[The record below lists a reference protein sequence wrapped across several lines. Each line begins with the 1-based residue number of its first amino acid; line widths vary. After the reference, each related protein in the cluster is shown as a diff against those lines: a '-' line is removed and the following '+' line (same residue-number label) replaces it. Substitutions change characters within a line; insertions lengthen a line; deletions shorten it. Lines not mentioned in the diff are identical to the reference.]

1 MLESEKDNKGFVS
14 ILKRFIQKKSSTS
27 MMYLVLI
34 EDTDYFNRINNNN
47 NNNNIFIYIYIYIL
61 QNDH

>member
-1 MLESEKDNKGFVS
+1 M
-14 ILKRFIQKKSSTS
+14 KSSTS

-47 NNNNIFIYIYIYIL
+47 NIYYYIAK
-61 QNDH
+61 